1 MKFSDNPKIDRKILN
16 TKVKFNFVFYSK
28 ENTHSKLV
36 ILVASG
42 CVMKNITQTSLQK
55 HLSVGVLVKRRAENM
70 LQIYWRIPT
79 SKSEMTRHGCS
90 PVNL

>member
-79 SKSEMTRHGCS
+79 SKSDFNK
-90 PVNL
+90 VALQLY